1 MDASAERVRRAGR
14 ALAARRRAVRSI
26 FLYEVYW
33 LVDAV
38 FDAAIAADCPRDD
51 VDQPYRVCVQQEA
64 LKTRQKSMVSKDA
77 FCDGFFAQF
86 GFWGEKV
93 RQEAL

>member
-1 MDASAERVRRAGR
+1 MDASERVRRAGR

-33 LVDAV
+33 LVDAG

-51 VDQPYRVCVQQEA
+51 VDQPYRFSVQEGSA
-64 LKTRQKSMVSKDA
+64 ITRYKSVVSKDA
-77 FCDGFFAQF
+77 FCDGFC
-86 GFWGEKV
+86 V
-93 RQEAL
+93 